1 MADERFDTFILG
13 IRSAASL
20 STRQK
25 ADVEQHLE
33 AVAQQFPAMEAASPQ
48 AAQSILNFLSCAL
61 YESSR
66 RDRSTPLAAH
76 ARKGMLLSFRAVEDA
91 HPELAARAYA
101 LGDVLAAVGV

>member
-13 IRSAASL
+13 IRGAASL

-33 AVAQQFPAMEAASPQ
+33 AVAQAFPPLEAASPQ
-48 AAQSILNFLSCAL
+48 AAQSILNFLTCAL

-66 RDRSTPLAAH
+66 RDRTTPLAST
-76 ARKGMLLSFRAVEDA
+76 ARKGMLLSFHAVEET
-91 HPELAARAYA
+91 HSELATRAYA
-101 LGDVLAAVGV
+101 LGDVLAAIGV